1 VPECRASR
9 IKDACAL
16 RSLGSPRNIP
26 IKAGLQTV
34 IIEKP
39 LQFRPVMRN
48 NSAGPVMTGRI
59 VRGLSRWAT
68 PRDGAAS
75 PWVFVLQSR
84 RTKGVVYQSSSPLVQ
99 RDWRRHRAEGSV
111 YAFAPTFALRGTS
124 WTKSSGVEGVA
135 RWWRRCPRSNW
146 FRGGF

>member
-1 VPECRASR
+1 MCPQE
-9 IKDACAL
+9 
-16 RSLGSPRNIP
+16 PRFSWNIP
-26 IKAGLQTV
+26 IKAVLQTV

-68 PRDGAAS
+68 PQDGAAS
-75 PWVFVLQSR
+75 PWIFVLQSR
-84 RTKGVVYQSSSPLVQ
+84 RTKGVVRQSSSPLVQ

-111 YAFAPTFALRGTS
+111 YAFAPT
-124 WTKSSGVEGVA
+124 K
-135 RWWRRCPRSNW
+135 
-146 FRGGF
+146 

>member
-1 VPECRASR
+1 MCPQE
-9 IKDACAL
+9 
-16 RSLGSPRNIP
+16 PRFSWNIP

-68 PRDGAAS
+68 PRDGVAS

-84 RTKGVVYQSSSPLVQ
+84 RTKGAVRQSSSPLVQ

-111 YAFAPTFALRGTS
+111 YAFAPTLVFL
-124 WTKSSGVEGVA
+124 
-135 RWWRRCPRSNW
+135 
-146 FRGGF
+146 